1 MTVLETKMEDTV
13 ATKEWVRTE
22 IEDKLKKHVKEHFAT
37 KSWVFWTVLSIL
49 GTVAAIVL
57 ATRLLPP

>member
-1 MTVLETKMEDTV
+1 MEDTV
-13 ATKEWVRTE
+13 ATKQWVRTE
-22 IEDKLKKHVKEHFAT
+22 IEDKLKQYVKEHFAT

-57 ATRLLPP
+57 ATRLLPR